1 VVLPLGRDLVLGADR
16 VDRARFD
23 AGVAVDAL
31 RGVDVELLG
40 VGEAGLV
47 LGGMD
52 AVDRAD
58 LDARVVLRADA
69 GLVDHAGHC
78 TASPAFLQQHGKA
91 IPSFGGVS

>member
-1 VVLPLGRDLVLGADR
+1 LL
-16 VDRARFD
+16 
-23 AGVAVDAL
+23 AVDAL

-40 VGEAGLV
+40 LGEAGLV

-58 LDARVVLRADA
+58 LDARVVLGADA

-91 IPSFGGVS
+91 IPSLGGVS